1 MMNTM
6 SSTAPPSAVAS
17 TPAARSEAAARA
29 TPRMARDARYF
40 ELRREAEEFLYDEAD
55 LLDKRDFQ
63 AWLATLADDLVYFM
77 PMMFNVKAGQHAAR
91 EKTRREKDMS
101 WFNEGKWTLTKRV
114 EQILTGVHW
123 AEEPL
128 SRVCRMV
135 SNVQVEGSRVN
146 AAGDEEIDVGS
157 RLLIYQ
163 NRCEREAYTFVGR
176 RDDVLRR
183 SGAGWQLARR
193 EITLYQNVLLAKNL
207 TVFF

>member
-1 MMNTM
+1 MNQTVQ
-6 SSTAPPSAVAS
+6 APSPESVVDA
-17 TPAARSEAAARA
+17 PMR
-29 TPRMARDARYF
+29 PRLPRDARYF
-40 ELRREAEEFLYDEAD
+40 ELRREAEEFLYDEAE
-55 LLDKRDFQ
+55 LLDGRHFRE
-63 AWLATLADDLVYFM
+63 WLATLADDLEYFM
-77 PMMFNVKAGQHAAR
+77 PMMFNVKFGEHAAH
-91 EKTRREKDMS
+91 EKTRREQDMS

-135 SNVQVEGSRVN
+135 SNVQVAGLETN
-146 AAGDEEIDVGS
+146 AAGEDEASVTS

-163 NRCEREAYTFVGR
+163 NRCEHEEHIFVGK

-183 SGAGWQLARR
+183 TAAGWKLARR